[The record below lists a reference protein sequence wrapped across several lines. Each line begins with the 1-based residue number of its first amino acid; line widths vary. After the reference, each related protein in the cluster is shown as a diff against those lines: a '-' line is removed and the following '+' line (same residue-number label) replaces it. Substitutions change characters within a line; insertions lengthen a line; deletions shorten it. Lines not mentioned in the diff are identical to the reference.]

1 MMLPFIVGLYELKTT
16 NNLTKR
22 LSRNQAQGMVECL
35 AINSMLKKQAR
46 NVRVYMGDLNTSYS
60 FASVNG
66 YLFMTSQGS
75 GNHQAVAM
83 VEWIKSKLSDNAREA
98 RAGLATNRLPESMH
112 TDNPATTSSSGDR
125 QHGNADRSSHPFP
138 AIAAPSEP
146 KYQQAK
152 THGNGT
158 DTEVGDQASEANFAA
173 DLRTLARTPAFYKL
187 PGLQEPPQCITHPFL
202 EDFANRRV
210 CL

>member
-1 MMLPFIVGLYELKTT
+1 
-16 NNLTKR
+16 
-22 LSRNQAQGMVECL
+22 MVECL

-112 TDNPATTSSSGDR
+112 TGS
-125 QHGNADRSSHPFP
+125 
-138 AIAAPSEP
+138 
-146 KYQQAK
+146 
-152 THGNGT
+152 
-158 DTEVGDQASEANFAA
+158 QASLKFVVM
-173 DLRTLARTPAFYKL
+173 LC
-187 PGLQEPPQCITHPFL
+187 CITPISVAKRITCWYARL
-202 EDFANRRV
+202 
-210 CL
+210 